1 MNNQFNLIG
10 RLIKEPTL
18 RNTST
23 GKNVCDIPLAVQNG
37 KDDTTYITVNVWNK
51 IAETVAK
58 YCKKGDLIGIN
69 GIIRNHNWEDK
80 NGNKHYDYTFIGN
93 KLSFLATGTKKEEK
107 TTDVYE
113 EFGNEV
119 NIDDF
124 LD

>member
-1 MNNQFNLIG
+1 MNNQFTLIG
-10 RLIKEPTL
+10 RLTKEPVFKS
-18 RNTST
+18 TST
-23 GKNVCDIPLAVQNG
+23 GKSICDIPLAVQNG
-37 KDDTTYITVNVWNK
+37 KDDTTYITINVWNK

-93 KLSFLATGTKKEEK
+93 RISFLATGTKKEEK
-107 TTDVYE
+107 TTNVYE